1 MATYQF
7 PDRFKLTR
15 DQNRRFARSN
25 IARLVYVNS
34 RFEGI
39 TTTLPQ
45 TKTIIE
51 GMGVSGVSIA
61 NMNKIIQLK
70 RGWDYI
76 INEAHPIS
84 LAVAKEINRIIARDE
99 SLEPGEL
106 RTGNGSVAT
115 EQGEYTPP
123 QIDPNQEATFI
134 NTIIRDSTK
143 STTHQ
148 AMEIMY
154 HGMRQQAFWDGNKRT
169 ATLLANKLMIDNG
182 AGLINVPLDKWETW
196 SNLIANF
203 YFSVMSV

>member
-61 NMNKIIQLK
+61 
-70 RGWDYI
+70 D
-76 INEAHPIS
+76 IS
-84 LAVAKEINRIIARDE
+84 CC
-99 SLEPGEL
+99 
-106 RTGNGSVAT
+106 
-115 EQGEYTPP
+115 
-123 QIDPNQEATFI
+123 
-134 NTIIRDSTK
+134 
-143 STTHQ
+143 
-148 AMEIMY
+148 
-154 HGMRQQAFWDGNKRT
+154 
-169 ATLLANKLMIDNG
+169 
-182 AGLINVPLDKWETW
+182 
-196 SNLIANF
+196 
-203 YFSVMSV
+203 

>member
-76 INEAHPIS
+76 INEDHPIS

-115 EQGEYTPP
+115 EGQV
-123 QIDPNQEATFI
+123 Q
-134 NTIIRDSTK
+134 
-143 STTHQ
+143 
-148 AMEIMY
+148 
-154 HGMRQQAFWDGNKRT
+154 
-169 ATLLANKLMIDNG
+169 
-182 AGLINVPLDKWETW
+182 NVGV
-196 SNLIANF
+196 N
-203 YFSVMSV
+203 